1 MYPPCYIK
9 DTLLKDEKL
18 VFTRPHGIICA
29 PRVSALIVAFL
40 FYVYRPSYFLF
51 CSNLFLGGGYALYE
65 ICGFIALI
73 IGIYWLISA
82 YFLSDFEIRNNGQ
95 AGHYEKGLDLPTIR
109 WKFSCV
115 V

>member
-40 FYVYRPSYFLF
+40 FYVYSPLLF
-51 CSNLFLGGGYALYE
+51 SLSFQSFFWGVC
-65 ICGFIALI
+65 LI
-73 IGIYWLISA
+73 
-82 YFLSDFEIRNNGQ
+82 
-95 AGHYEKGLDLPTIR
+95 
-109 WKFSCV
+109 
-115 V
+115 